1 MNGIVCVV
9 NISQV
14 LPSPFADPFSTRG
27 DKKFTTK
34 STILFTP
41 SSSSPSSKLKR
52 RRSPTIP
59 SLNQQATNSSITSTN
74 EIRVCVNRTCRRQ
87 GSMETLKTL
96 SGIAPPHVSVNS
108 CGCLGRCGAGPNLV
122 VLPQSTFFA
131 HCGTPARAAR
141 VMLDSCGGDYD
152 DWTNSLAALALRNRA
167 EDLLANVIAINLKPF
182 GGIHVLY
189 KARSSARLVTGNLA
203 EALEDAKEALTIAP
217 KYPEAYICQGDALM
231 AMEQF
236 DAAERSYAM
245 ALELDPSIRRS
256 KSFKYSYTGHEKQA
270 ASTVE
275 GEVNQVRLTV
285 FKVASMM
292 ARGVKFSLAVPL
304 LASIYH
310 GLKQISSYPTPSQC
324 KAILLKHCVYD
335 LATISTPYL
344 PSPHSHPGVRM
355 VRLAGEKMAKHF
367 IAVAARNLLRNVDP
381 SQILSLSLACLKG
394 MSYSWW
400 TT

>member
-1 MNGIVCVV
+1 MNGIVCAV

-34 STILFTP
+34 STNPFTP

-52 RRSPTIP
+52 RRSPTP
-59 SLNQQATNSSITSTN
+59 SLNNQQATNSSITSTN

-131 HCGTPARAAR
+131 HCGTPARAAH

-167 EDLLANVIAINLKPF
+167 EDLLANGSNSEAEVLLSQAINLKPF

-189 KARSSARLVTGNLA
+189 KARSSARLVMGNLA

-256 KSFKYSYTGHEKQA
+256 KSFKARMAKLQEKLIA
-270 ASTVE
+270 AS
-275 GEVNQVRLTV
+275 
-285 FKVASMM
+285 
-292 ARGVKFSLAVPL
+292 
-304 LASIYH
+304 
-310 GLKQISSYPTPSQC
+310 
-324 KAILLKHCVYD
+324 
-335 LATISTPYL
+335 L
-344 PSPHSHPGVRM
+344 P
-355 VRLAGEKMAKHF
+355 
-367 IAVAARNLLRNVDP
+367 
-381 SQILSLSLACLKG
+381 
-394 MSYSWW
+394 
-400 TT
+400 

>member
-1 MNGIVCVV
+1 MGGWDWVERERERDMNEIVCVV

-34 STILFTP
+34 STNPFTP

-52 RRSPTIP
+52 RRSRTIP
-59 SLNQQATNSSITSTN
+59 SLNQQATNSSVTSTN

-131 HCGTPARAAR
+131 HCGTPARAAQ
-141 VMLDSCGGDYD
+141 VMLELCGGDYG
-152 DWTNSLAALALRNRA
+152 DWNNSLAALALRNRA
-167 EDLLANVIAINLKPF
+167 EDLLANGGNGEAEVLLSQAINLKPF

-189 KARSSARLVTGNLA
+189 KARSSARLVMGNMA

-217 KYPEAYICQGDALM
+217 KYPEAYICQGDTLM

-245 ALELDPSIRRS
+245 ALELNPSIRCS
-256 KSFKYSYTGHEKQA
+256 KSFKQL
-270 ASTVE
+270 VE
-275 GEVNQVRLTV
+275 YANRVCPSDTSEFLTMYV
-285 FKVASMM
+285 APLAPSILMDAIRTKVSN
-292 ARGVKFSLAVPL
+292 S
-304 LASIYH
+304 
-310 GLKQISSYPTPSQC
+310 
-324 KAILLKHCVYD
+324 
-335 LATISTPYL
+335 ISTY
-344 PSPHSHPGVRM
+344 V
-355 VRLAGEKMAKHF
+355 AGDAW
-367 IAVAARNLLRNVDP
+367 
-381 SQILSLSLACLKG
+381 LSYHNRS
-394 MSYSWW
+394 
-400 TT
+400 